1 MLCQKEIGLLLGQL
15 FRIEFLL
22 QYKMASRFLNWDILS
37 SSACMSSETVIQG
50 NNCTNRT
57 IRYIILINFQALST
71 SLPALQSL
79 EFHNK
84 LFILATGDPVSR
96 YAAIRSHHVI
106 VSTSLIPQVY
116 HPNSFLKNASNSSPS
131 IFRPQQLHSN
141 STITVVS

>member
-1 MLCQKEIGLLLGQL
+1 MLCQKEIGLLLRLL
-15 FRIEFLL
+15 FRMEFLL
-22 QYKMASRFLNWDILS
+22 QSKMASRFPNWDILS
-37 SSACMSSETVIQG
+37 SSASTSSETVMQG
-50 NNCTNRT
+50 TNRT

-71 SLPALQSL
+71 SPPALQSL

-84 LFILATGDPVSR
+84 LSILATGDPVSR

-141 STITVVS
+141 FTITVVS